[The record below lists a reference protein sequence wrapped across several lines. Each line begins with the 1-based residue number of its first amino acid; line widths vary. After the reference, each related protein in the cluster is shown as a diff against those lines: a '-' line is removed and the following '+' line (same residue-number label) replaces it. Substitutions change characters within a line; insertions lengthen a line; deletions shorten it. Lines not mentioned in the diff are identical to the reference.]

1 MHPGEAALAGCAAG
15 GYGGGYAELGR
26 PDQLPP
32 AGQVPMNYTVISYTI
47 NIHRALLALL
57 RRYHGR
63 RVMEQEQAGAPQ
75 IVIGV
80 VLVPRRADAQHP
92 GDQHFFLPHNGWH
105 ESVRYQFDH
114 AIAFLS
120 RDAVLLIVNVIE
132 YQAAG
137 RVLADGAAGV
147 DARADESR
155 VNARRVQVHPSGIF
169 PILALNLIPKCAPG
183 AFFIRYDVRENGL
196 PAIRELDN
204 LGNRRRHFI
213 GAVVVGRDDQ
223 VRLVRLLPDPVS
235 HERHAQSGRLPEAA
249 RGPDQRAHPAFVRLV
264 QRLDPLHAM
273 RRNLVAVDDLV
284 EGGERARV
292 VFGYGRHQL
301 GDPLQMVDFRT
312 RLSFPY
318 LLG

>member
-1 MHPGEAALAGCAAG
+1 
-15 GYGGGYAELGR
+15 
-26 PDQLPP
+26 
-32 AGQVPMNYTVISYTI
+32 
-47 NIHRALLALL
+47 
-57 RRYHGR
+57 
-63 RVMEQEQAGAPQ
+63 MEQEQAS
-75 IVIGV
+75 VLHVVVRV
-80 VLVPRRADAQHP
+80 VLVPRRADAQPP
-92 GDQHFFLPHNGWH
+92 GDQLFFLPHNGWH
-105 ESVRYQFDH
+105 ESIRYQLDH

-132 YQAAG
+132 HQAAG
-137 RVLADGAAGV
+137 RVLADRPAGV
-147 DARADESR
+147 DARADECWIDPR
-155 VNARRVQVHPSGIF
+155 CVQVYPAVIF
-169 PILALNLIPKCAPG
+169 PILAPNLIPQRAPG
-183 AFFIRYDVRENGL
+183 AVFIRHDVREDGL
-196 PAIRELDN
+196 PAIRELDD
-204 LGNRRRHFI
+204 LGTRGRHFI

-249 RGPDQRAHPAFVRLV
+249 RGPDQRTHTCRVRLV

-273 RRNLVAVDDLV
+273 RRYLVAVDDLL